1 MNRICYNKKNN
12 IYLKATAFFLCIFIL
27 AAILSYGVLAEDSS
41 APETSVSSVSTET
54 GSRTSRL
61 GKSPLVEKE
70 NSREAE
76 ESRIAASDTSTG
88 FVRFFKEIYK
98 DVSSAIDRNFISNNG
113 WLAILKGLWITIKV
127 AFFSAILGII
137 LGFILG
143 IIRSTYDKLVNT
155 KSSNGILR
163 FLLRCGNA
171 LSKLYITLI
180 RGTPAVVQL
189 MIMYF
194 VFFGVS
200 NNKVFAAILSFGINS
215 SAYVAEIFRS
225 GIMSIDNGQMEA
237 GRSLGMSYAQ
247 TMWSII
253 MPQAIKNV
261 LPALGNE
268 FITLLKETSVAGFIG
283 LEDLTRAG
291 DIIRAKNYEPFWPLI
306 GVALVYLVL
315 VIGLTKLLSLLER
328 RLRKSDSR

>member
-1 MNRICYNKKNN
+1 MNRNWYNKKS
-12 IYLKATAFFLCIFIL
+12 YCLKATAFFLCIFLL
-27 AAILSYGVLAEDSS
+27 AAILSYGVLAEGSNSS
-41 APETSVSSVSTET
+41 TEVSSNVSTET
-54 GSRTSRL
+54 SSRTSRI
-61 GKSPLVEKE
+61 GKSPLVENQ
-70 NSREAE
+70 NSKEAE

-88 FVRFFKEIYK
+88 IVRFFKDLYK
-98 DVSSAIDRNFISNNG
+98 DVSGAINRNFISNNG
-113 WLAILKGLWITIKV
+113 WLAILKGLWITIQV
-127 AFFSAILGII
+127 AFFAAIIGII
-137 LGFILG
+137 LGFLLG
-143 IIRSTYDKLVNT
+143 IIRSTYDRLKNT
-155 KSSNGILR
+155 TSTSKILR
-163 FLLRCGNA
+163 ALLSLANT
-171 LSKLYITLI
+171 LSKIYITLI

-194 VFFGVS
+194 VIFGVS
-200 NNKVFAAILSFGINS
+200 NNKVLAAVLSFGINS

-237 GRSLGMSYAQ
+237 GRSLGMSYNQ

-306 GVALVYLVL
+306 GVALVYLVI
-315 VIGLTKLLSLLER
+315 VMGLTVLLNLLER